1 MKDDLIYLKHI
12 LESIEQIENYLH
24 DVNYEVFIENDMMI
38 NATVRMLEI
47 IGEAT
52 NNLSKNFQDNHVEI
66 DFRDI
71 IDMRNFLIHEYFGVN
86 LAIVW
91 AVVEQELTK
100 LGAQVSEILKE
111 MGHEEAD

>member
-1 MKDDLIYLKHI
+1 MKDDMIYLKHI

-24 DVNYEVFIENDMMI
+24 DVDYEAFTENDMMV

-52 NNLSKNFQDNHVEI
+52 NNLGKDFQYGHPEI

-86 LAIVW
+86 KKIVW
-91 AVVEQELTK
+91 DTCKTDLPDLK
-100 LGAQVSEILKE
+100 KSILYILQKNK
-111 MGHEEAD
+111 

>member
-1 MKDDLIYLKHI
+1 MKDNLIYLKHI

-24 DVNYEVFIENDMMI
+24 DVDYEAFTEDDMMI

-47 IGEAT
+47 IGEAA
-52 NNLSKNFQDNHVEI
+52 NNLSKDFQYGHPEI

-86 LAIVW
+86 KKIVW
-91 AVVEQELTK
+91 DTCKTDLPELK
-100 LGAQVSEILKE
+100 ESVLRILK
-111 MGHEEAD
+111 